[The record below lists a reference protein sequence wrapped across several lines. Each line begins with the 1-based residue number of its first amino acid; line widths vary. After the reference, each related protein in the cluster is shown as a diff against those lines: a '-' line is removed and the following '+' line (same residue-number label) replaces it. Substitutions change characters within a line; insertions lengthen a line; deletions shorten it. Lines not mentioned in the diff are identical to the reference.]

1 MTEKNINKIIVV
13 DDEVV
18 IALRLQERLTT
29 MGYEVI
35 DIAHSGNDAV
45 EKTRNLQPDLMLLD
59 IMIPGKLDSIQVAKT
74 VKS

>member
-1 MTEKNINKIIVV
+1 
-13 DDEVV
+13 
-18 IALRLQERLTT
+18 

-45 EKTRNLQPDLMLLD
+45 EKTRNLQPDRMLLD
-59 IMIPGKLDSIQVAKT
+59 IMIPGKLDGIQVAKT